1 MKRIFLALLLC
12 ASVAFNAAA
21 NNHTPKS
28 RTALINEAITQSIS
42 IGDKQSS
49 NQVNLVRQEM
59 VYRFTDA
66 CGVRVYIHVFAS
78 DGTPVRDMHL
88 AAMQHFQNGT
98 WTSDGCYQNH

>member
-1 MKRIFLALLLC
+1 
-12 ASVAFNAAA
+12 
-21 NNHTPKS
+21 
-28 RTALINEAITQSIS
+28 
-42 IGDKQSS
+42 
-49 NQVNLVRQEM
+49 